1 MGVFQGTAPHPLAPS
16 PGGPGKGEPEGRFRD
31 LPFGRH
37 LAGVAVVVLLLALR
51 FAGEVFAPGPIQ
63 DEEVYVAA
71 FARVAAGDSPYRD
84 LPFYYLP
91 PFAVFGAW
99 LESQIGTAGSLI
111 FFRATNV
118 LAMAALLWLA
128 SLPFSLTFAQRC
140 FWVSLFGSLAP
151 AVDLALA
158 WGNLSP
164 LAIAF
169 WLAAFLLWS
178 KNPLL
183 AGTSLALAMLVKPIA
198 PIAVVLLGLHRPPD
212 APLSRRAL
220 LAAGMAGTLL
230 VAALAFSPFL
240 QDFLALSG
248 GVPAAGRS
256 ASLHHLL
263 HCFGID
269 LSALAL
275 LLTVLL
281 AATLL
286 LRHQPRAPAELY
298 AIAAVAGLLATPI
311 VWNHTLLLTLPLQT
325 SALALAWQRCG
336 SIRRPEMMLVAT
348 AVLAIQLSN
357 GLGGIETWPLPIQ
370 GLFVALPCFAPL
382 GLLLYLKSR
391 RTTLTLYPSQY

>member
-1 MGVFQGTAPHPLAPS
+1 MGVFQGTDPRPSAPS
-16 PGGPGKGEPEGRFRD
+16 PGGPGKGEPEELFRN
-31 LPFGRH
+31 LSFGWH
-37 LAGVAVVVLLLALR
+37 LAGIVVVALLLALR
-51 FAGEVFAPGPIQ
+51 LAGEVFAPGPIQ

-99 LESQIGTAGSLI
+99 LDQQIGPAGSLI

-140 FWVSLFGSLAP
+140 FWASLFGSLAP
-151 AVDLALA
+151 AVHLALA

-169 WLAAFLLWS
+169 WLTAFLLWS
-178 KNPLL
+178 QRPLL
-183 AGTSLALAMLVKPIA
+183 AGASLALALLVKPIA
-198 PIAVVLLGLHRPPD
+198 PIAIVLLGLHRPPD
-212 APLSRRAL
+212 AKLARRAF
-220 LAAGMAGTLL
+220 LAAGVAGSLL

-240 QDFLALSG
+240 QEFLALSG

-263 HCFGID
+263 HCFGINI
-269 LSALAL
+269 SALHL
-275 LLTVLL
+275 LLAVLL
-281 AATLL
+281 ASVVL
-286 LRHQPRAPAELY
+286 LRRQPKGPAELY
-298 AIAAVAGLLATPI
+298 AFAAVAGLLATPI
-311 VWNHTLLLTLPLQT
+311 VWSHTLLLTLPLQT
-325 SALALAWQRCG
+325 SALALAWERCG
-336 SIRRPEMMLVAT
+336 SFRRPEMMLGAT

-391 RTTLTLYPSQY
+391 RGPFVS